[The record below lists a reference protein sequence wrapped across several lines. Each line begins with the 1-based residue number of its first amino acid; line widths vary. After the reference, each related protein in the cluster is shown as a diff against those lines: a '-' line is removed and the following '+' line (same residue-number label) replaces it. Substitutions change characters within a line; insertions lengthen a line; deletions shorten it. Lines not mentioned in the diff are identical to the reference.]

1 MKTYKNRLKPIK
13 PMKTYNRKKQ
23 LLRTVKTFACGR
35 LVPAA
40 PKRTDP
46 WGPHGGTLFK
56 EQIDILSCV
65 FPQESIICQNIKN
78 PSKQS
83 RNLSNHDF
91 QEKSKNRPEQSKKL
105 SKNNQNFPKT
115 IPKQSKNHQKPLKMI
130 KNIEFHLQIYI

>member
-1 MKTYKNRLKPIK
+1 MIEKQCSKKQPKNSKKKLLETTWKRPSDHEVPCLPKPII
-13 PMKTYNRKKQ
+13 
-23 LLRTVKTFACGR
+23 G
-35 LVPAA
+35 
-40 PKRTDP
+40 
-46 WGPHGGTLFK
+46 
-56 EQIDILSCV
+56 E
-65 FPQESIICQNIKN
+65 NIKD